1 MIRIFKLLLFFNVCN
16 GLWSQTIPPIQ
27 KYDLQEYEVGTQNWM
42 ITQDDEGS
50 MFFANNEGLLKLSGD
65 RWRIYPNKNES
76 IIRSVKS
83 IGDRIYSGSY
93 MDFGFWIKD
102 GKGNYQYTS
111 LVEKINIKILENE
124 EFWNILNY
132 NNRIIFQSLNRLIIL
147 DPINEEVKFIQPK
160 NPILKSYKVMNRLFF
175 QESQRGLFSIDNGQ
189 PQLVNELSVLKK
201 EILVGLFENKGK
213 LLGLSNQSGFYEI
226 ENSSIKK
233 WPSEIETFENNLT
246 FYSAAKLGDDRFALG
261 TISNGFILMDA
272 NGKMIHQMDYSSGI
286 SNNTVLSVFED
297 KNQNIWLGLDNGI
310 NCINTKSPFQEYLD
324 TEGKLGT
331 IYTTAVHREHLY
343 LGTNQGLF
351 VKKTNNETDK
361 FEFIQ
366 NTKGQVWNLS
376 IHNDELLCGHDQG
389 VFVIDKKVAKKISD
403 VNGCWIFKPLKNKPE
418 LLLKGNYDGIHVLR
432 WANGEW
438 KYNNKLKNYDMS
450 SMFFEVVNDNTL
462 LVSHE
467 YKGVFQLTLDDE
479 VKSIT
484 EIKKIESVE
493 KGYNSCIASF
503 NNKIYY
509 HNPQGIYLYSA
520 LEGDFIKDNELSSE
534 IQKDGYISGKMI
546 NNGDQNM
553 WLFSKNKLHNLT
565 RDSFSDR
572 PNHTAYPISQTIRNS
587 VNGHEHIS
595 NFSDETELLVT
606 QSGYLLFNLKKYDP
620 QKPEVFFDKIQ
631 VFENNSTPVDIEFNE
646 ETRIPFSKNNIHF
659 LFHSKNYQ
667 KYDEV
672 LFQYFLEGYS
682 EKWSEWKDESEV
694 IFKNLKPKEYT
705 FKVRAKVG
713 NLESSVSNSPLIKI
727 SPPWYYSRFM
737 YLFYFLFLIIVLVV
751 IDKYYKFYFQKKQEK
766 FILKNKRI
774 LEIKAYENQQE
785 IMKVKNEQ
793 LQRDI
798 EHKNREL
805 ALSTMQTIKRN
816 KLLNSLKNELKAIET
831 DENVTR
837 IIKIIN
843 NTLNKKDDWEFFE
856 KAFNNADKD
865 FFKKIKQH
873 HPSLTN
879 NDLQL
884 CAYLRLNLS
893 SKEIAPLLNISVRSV
908 EIKRYRLRKKM
919 NLLHDQGLVEYI
931 LTL

>member
-1 MIRIFKLLLFFNVCN
+1 MLRILKILLFFHVYN

-50 MFFANNEGLLKLSGD
+50 MFFANNEGLLELSGS
-65 RWRIYPNKNES
+65 RWRIYPNRNES

-93 MDFGFWIKD
+93 MDFGFWVKD
-102 GKGNYQYTS
+102 AKGNYQYTS
-111 LVEKINIKILENE
+111 LVETLNIEILENE

-147 DPINEEVKFIQPK
+147 EPINEEVKFIHPK
-160 NPILKSYKVMNRLFF
+160 NPILKSFKVMDRLFF
-175 QESQRGLFSIDNGQ
+175 QESQSGLFSINNGQ
-189 PQLVNELSVLKK
+189 AELVNDQKVLKK
-201 EILVGLFENKGK
+201 EIFVGLFENKGK

-226 ENSSIKK
+226 ENNSITR
-233 WPSEIETFENNLT
+233 WPSQIETFKEKLT

-261 TISNGFILMDA
+261 TISNGFILMDS
-272 NGKMIHQMDYSSGI
+272 NGKLIHHMDYSSGI
-286 SNNTVLSVFED
+286 SNNTILSVFED

-310 NCINTKSPFQEYLD
+310 NCINTQSPFEEYLD
-324 TEGKLGT
+324 AEGKLGT

-351 VKKTNNETDK
+351 VKKMNDESGK
-361 FEFIQ
+361 FEFIES
-366 NTKGQVWNLS
+366 TEGQVWNLS
-376 IHNDELLCGHDQG
+376 IHKDELLCGHDQG
-389 VFVIDKKVAKKISD
+389 VFVIDKKVAKKISE
-403 VNGCWIFKPLKNKPE
+403 VNGCWIFKPLKNKPD
-418 LLLKGNYDGIHVLR
+418 LLLKGNYDGIHVLK
-432 WANGEW
+432 WDNGEW

-450 SMFFEVVNDNTL
+450 SMFFEVVDSNTL

-484 EIKKIESVE
+484 QIKKIESVE

-503 NNKIYY
+503 NGKIYY
-509 HNPQGIYLYSA
+509 HNPQGVYI
-520 LEGDFIKDNELSSE
+520 FNELERDFTKDDLLSST
-534 IQKDGYISGKMI
+534 IQKEGYISGKMI
-546 NNGDQNM
+546 NNGDQSL

-565 RDSFSDR
+565 KDSFSDR
-572 PNHTAYPISQTIRNS
+572 PIHTAYPISQTIRNS
-587 VNGHEHIS
+587 VNGYEHIL
-595 NFSDETELLVT
+595 NFMDERELLVT
-606 QSGYLLFNLKKYDP
+606 QSGYLLFHLKSYNP

-631 VFENNSTPVDIEFNE
+631 VFENNSTPIDIDLKE

-659 LFHSKNYQ
+659 FFHSKNYQ

-672 LFQYFLEGYS
+672 LFQYFLEGFS
-682 EKWSEWKDESEV
+682 DRWSDWKDESEV
-694 IFKNLKPKEYT
+694 IFKNLKSKEYQL
-705 FKVRAKVG
+705 KVRAKIG
-713 NLESSVSNSPLIKI
+713 NLESNIAQSPWIEI
-727 SPPWYYSRFM
+727 SPPWYWSKFM
-737 YLFYFLFLIIVLVV
+737 YFFYVLIFLTTLVI
-751 IDKYYKFYFQKKQEK
+751 IDKYYRFYFQKKQEK
-766 FILKNKRI
+766 LILKNKRI

-785 IMKVKNEQ
+785 IMRVKNEQ

-798 EHKNREL
+798 ENKNREL

-816 KLLNSLKNELKAIET
+816 KFLNSLKSELKAIET
-831 DENVTR
+831 NGSISR
-837 IIKIIN
+837 IIRIIN
-843 NTLNKKDDWEFFE
+843 NNLNKKDDWEFFE

-873 HPSLTN
+873 HPTLTN